1 MIKEGDIGLQAIWI
15 VLFVAL
21 ALGIAYRWYG
31 TFLANQ
37 VFRLNDD
44 DPTPAH
50 TQRDDV
56 DYVPTPIPVL
66 FGHHFASI
74 AGLGPLLGP
83 AIAVVW
89 GWLPALLWIVV
100 GSIFIGA
107 AHDMGC
113 LVASVRNRA
122 RSITDVTADV
132 MGHRA
137 RTLFLLFAI
146 FALSLAMGVFVVNI
160 SVLFSPGA
168 GAAEGGHV
176 PQAVLPSVMLILI
189 ALVVGVMH
197 YRLRIALA
205 PLTAVAVAL
214 SLFLVWIGVKVPFTS
229 VGGTT
234 LTPEIWTYALMVYAF
249 TASVLPVWLLLQPRD
264 YVNSFQLYLG
274 MLLLFIGVMVG
285 NPRITAP
292 AVNAAATP
300 LPPLFPILFITVA
313 CGAVS
318 GFHSLVASGTTSKQ
332 IARESH
338 AKPVAFGGM
347 LTEGLLATL
356 ALVGVSAGMG
366 SLAEWSTR
374 YADWKVAGT
383 HALANFVHG
392 AGAIIA
398 LSGVPLE
405 LAKVFVATVAVGFAL
420 TTLDSG
426 TRLIRYNIQEL
437 GGAWRL
443 SVLQQPVVAPAIA
456 VGFIGGFA
464 LMRSPDP
471 VTGQLKPLGSIL
483 WQLFG
488 TSNQLLAGLSL
499 LVVSLYLRALGRP
512 VLYTAT
518 PMVFMLAV
526 TVSALAWSMVGF
538 WKQGNWLL
546 LGIAGVILVLAL
558 WLVKE
563 AVDTLR
569 QPQFAYEAVE
579 AGGGE

>member
-1 MIKEGDIGLQAIWI
+1 MIKEGDNGLQAVWI
-15 VLFVAL
+15 VLFVTL
-21 ALGIAYRWYG
+21 VLGLAYRWYG
-31 TFLANQ
+31 TFLAKQ

-50 TQRDDV
+50 TQRDDM
-56 DYVPTPIPVL
+56 DYVPTPVPVL

-83 AIAVVW
+83 AIAVIW
-89 GWLPALLWIVV
+89 GWLPALLWIVI
-100 GSIFIGA
+100 GSIFVGA
-107 AHDMGC
+107 VHDMGC

-122 RSITDVTADV
+122 RSIADVTADV
-132 MGHRA
+132 IGHRA
-137 RTLFLLFAI
+137 RILFLLFAI
-146 FALSLAMGVFVVNI
+146 LALSLAMGVFVVNI

-168 GAAEGGHV
+168 GSAEGGHV
-176 PQAVLPSVMLILI
+176 PQAVLPSVALILI
-189 ALVVGVMH
+189 ALVVGVAH
-197 YRLRIALA
+197 YRLRMALA
-205 PLTAVAVAL
+205 PVTTVAAIA
-214 SLFLVWIGVKVPFTS
+214 SLIFVWVGAQVPITDIGGV
-229 VGGTT
+229 T
-234 LTPEIWTYALMVYAF
+234 LTPERWTYALMAYAF

-274 MLLLFIGVMVG
+274 MLLLFVGTIVG
-285 NPRITAP
+285 NPCITAP
-292 AVNAAATP
+292 AVNTSATP
-300 LPPLFPILFITVA
+300 LQPLFPMLFITVA

-318 GFHSLVASGTTSKQ
+318 GFHALVASGTTSKQ
-332 IARESH
+332 LARESH
-338 AKPVAFGGM
+338 AKPIAFGGM

-356 ALVGVSAGMG
+356 ALIGVSAGLG
-366 SLAEWSTR
+366 SFAEWSTR
-374 YADWKVAGT
+374 YADWKMAGT

-392 AGAIIA
+392 AGVIVA

-437 GGAWRL
+437 GGAWRV
-443 SVLQQPVVAPAIA
+443 SVLQQPVIATAIA

-499 LVVSLYLRALGRP
+499 LVVSLYLHALGRP
-512 VLYTAT
+512 AVYTAA
-518 PMVFMLAV
+518 PMAFMLVV
-526 TVSALAWSMVGF
+526 TVSTLVWSMSGF

-563 AVDTLR
+563 AVETLR
-569 QPQFAYEAVE
+569 QPQFVYEAAE

>member
-1 MIKEGDIGLQAIWI
+1 MASVWI
-15 VLFVAL
+15 VLSVTL
-21 ALGIAYRWYG
+21 ILWIAYRWYG
-31 TFLANQ
+31 TFLVKK
-37 VFRLNDD
+37 VFRVDD
-44 DPTPAH
+44 NRVTPAH

-56 DYVPTPIPVL
+56 DYIPTSAPVL

-89 GWLPALLWIVV
+89 GWLPALIWIVV

-107 AHDMGC
+107 VHDTGC

-122 RSITDVTADV
+122 RSIADVTADV

-160 SVLFSPGA
+160 SVLFAPGA
-168 GAAEGGHV
+168 GATEGGHV
-176 PQAVLPSVMLILI
+176 PQAVLPSVMLIVI
-189 ALVVGVMH
+189 ALAVGVLH
-197 YRLRIALA
+197 YRLRLPLTSLTAAAVATSLLFVWLGVKM
-205 PLTAVAVAL
+205 PLTA
-214 SLFLVWIGVKVPFTS
+214 IGGVS
-229 VGGTT
+229 
-234 LTPEIWTYALMVYAF
+234 LTPERWTYALMVYAF
-249 TASVLPVWLLLQPRD
+249 VASILPVWLLLQPRD

-274 MLLLFIGVMVG
+274 IVLLFIGTLMG
-285 NPRITAP
+285 NPRIVAP
-292 AVNAAATP
+292 AVNTSASG
-300 LPPLFPILFITVA
+300 LPPLFPMLFITVA

-338 AKPVAFGGM
+338 VQPVAYGGM

-356 ALVGVSAGMG
+356 ALVGVAAGMG
-366 SLAEWSTR
+366 SASEWANR
-374 YADWKVAGT
+374 YADWKSAGT

-392 AGAIIA
+392 TGSIVAF
-398 LSGVPLE
+398 SGIPVE
-405 LAKVFVATVAVGFAL
+405 LAKVFVATVAIGFAL

-426 TRLIRYNIQEL
+426 TRLIRYNVQEL
-437 GGAWRL
+437 GSAWRL
-443 SVLQQPVVAPAIA
+443 PLLQRPLVATAMA

-499 LVVSLYLRALGRP
+499 LVVSLYLRAQGRAT
-512 VLYTAT
+512 LYTAV
-518 PMVFMLAV
+518 PMVFMLIV
-526 TVSALAWSMVGF
+526 TISALAWSMWSF
-538 WKQGNWLL
+538 WNQGNWLL
-546 LGIAGVILVLAL
+546 LGIAGGILLLAL

-563 AVDTLR
+563 ALSVQR
-569 QPQFAYEAVE
+569 GYQPMHEVLQP
-579 AGGGE
+579 AGGD

>member
-1 MIKEGDIGLQAIWI
+1 MPAVWI
-15 VLFVAL
+15 VAGVAL
-21 ALGIAYRWYG
+21 ILWLAYRWYG
-31 TFLANQ
+31 TFLVRRVFQ
-37 VFRLNDD
+37 VDD
-44 DPTPAH
+44 SLLTPAH
-50 TQRDDV
+50 AQRDDV
-56 DYVPTPIPVL
+56 DYVPSAAPVV

-89 GWLPALLWIVV
+89 GWLPALIWIVV
-100 GSIFIGA
+100 GCIFIGA
-107 AHDMGC
+107 VHDTGC

-122 RSITDVTADV
+122 RSIADVTADV

-160 SVLFSPGA
+160 ASLFAPGA

-176 PQAVLPSVMLILI
+176 PQAVLPSVMLIVI
-189 ALVVGVMH
+189 AVAVGILH
-197 YRLRIALA
+197 YRLRLPLA
-205 PLTAVAVAL
+205 PLTAVAFVV
-214 SLFLVWIGVKVPFTS
+214 SLIFVWLGVQSPVTAIAG
-229 VGGTT
+229 VN
-234 LTPEIWTYALMVYAF
+234 LTPERWTFALMVYAF
-249 TASVLPVWLLLQPRD
+249 IASVLPVWLLLQPRD

-274 MLLLFIGVMVG
+274 MALLFIGTLLG
-285 NPRITAP
+285 NPHFVAP
-292 AVNAAATP
+292 AVNSSASG
-300 LPPLFPILFITVA
+300 LQPLFPMLFITVA

-338 AKPVAFGGM
+338 VQPVAFGGM

-356 ALVGVSAGMG
+356 ALVGVAAGMG
-366 SLAEWSTR
+366 SASEWANR
-374 YADWKVAGT
+374 YADWKSAGT

-392 AGAIIA
+392 AGSIVAF
-398 LSGVPLE
+398 SGVPVE
-405 LAKVFVATVAVGFAL
+405 LAKVFVATVAIGFAL

-426 TRLIRYNIQEL
+426 TRLIRYTVQEL
-437 GGAWRL
+437 GSAWRL
-443 SVLQQPVVAPAIA
+443 PVLQRPLIATAIA

-499 LVVSLYLRALGRP
+499 LVVSLYLRALGRAT
-512 VLYTAT
+512 VYTVV
-518 PMVFMLAV
+518 PMVFMLVV
-526 TVSALAWSMVGF
+526 TVSALLWSMWNF
-538 WKQGNWLL
+538 WNQGNWLL
-546 LGIAGVILVLAL
+546 LGVAGVILSLAL
-558 WLVKE
+558 WLV
-563 AVDTLR
+563 
-569 QPQFAYEAVE
+569 VE
-579 AGGGE
+579 ASTVQRQRQSTPELLQLAGGE

>member
-1 MIKEGDIGLQAIWI
+1 MQAVWVITL
-15 VLFVAL
+15 VSVAL
-21 ALGIAYRWYG
+21 LLAYRWYG
-31 TFLANQ
+31 TFLIQ
-37 VFRLNDD
+37 RVFGVDD
-44 DPTPAH
+44 ASPTPAH
-50 TQRDDV
+50 ILRDDV
-56 DYVPTPIPVL
+56 DYVPTPAPVL

-107 AHDMGC
+107 VHDTGC
-113 LVASVRNRA
+113 LVASIRNRA
-122 RSITDVTADV
+122 RSIADVTADV

-160 SVLFSPGA
+160 AALFAPGA

-176 PQAVLPSVMLILI
+176 PQAVLPSVMLIMI
-189 ALVVGVMH
+189 AVLVGILH
-197 YRLRIALA
+197 YRLRLPLA
-205 PLTAVAVAL
+205 PLTTIAVVA
-214 SLFLVWIGVKVPFTS
+214 SLIFVWLGVRLPVTQW
-229 VGGTT
+229 GGFS
-234 LTPEIWTYALMVYAF
+234 LTPERWTYALMVYAF
-249 TASVLPVWLLLQPRD
+249 VASVLPVWLLLQPRD

-274 MLLLFIGVMVG
+274 MVLLIMGTLVG
-285 NPRITAP
+285 NPRFVAP
-292 AVNAAATP
+292 AINTSANG
-300 LPPLFPILFITVA
+300 LQPLFPMLFITVA

-338 AKPVAFGGM
+338 VQPVAYGGM

-356 ALVGVSAGMG
+356 ALVGVAAGFG
-366 SLAEWSTR
+366 SVGEWSTR
-374 YADWKVAGT
+374 YADWKSAGT

-392 AGAIIA
+392 AGSIVAF
-398 LSGVPLE
+398 SGIPVE

-426 TRLIRYNIQEL
+426 TRLIRYNVQEL
-437 GGAWRL
+437 GSAWRL
-443 SVLQQPVVAPAIA
+443 PLLQRPLVATAIA
-456 VGFIGGFA
+456 VGLIGGFA

-499 LVVSLYLRALGRP
+499 LVVSLYLRALGRAT
-512 VLYTAT
+512 LYTAV
-518 PMVFMLAV
+518 PMVFMLIV
-526 TVSALAWSMVGF
+526 TISALAWSMWSF
-538 WKQGNWLL
+538 WNQSNWLL
-546 LGIAGVILVLAL
+546 LGIAGVILLLAL

-563 AVDTLR
+563 ALSVQR
-569 QPQFAYEAVE
+569 GYQPMHEGLQP
-579 AGGGE
+579 AGGD

>member
-1 MIKEGDIGLQAIWI
+1 LQAVWI
-15 VLFVAL
+15 IAFVSAAL
-21 ALGIAYRWYG
+21 LAAYRWYG
-31 TFLANQ
+31 TFLVKR
-37 VFRLNDD
+37 VFGVDD
-44 DPTPAH
+44 ASPTPAH
-50 TQRDDV
+50 TLRDDV
-56 DYVPTPIPVL
+56 DYVPTPVPVL

-89 GWLPALLWIVV
+89 GWLPALIWIVI

-107 AHDMGC
+107 VHDAGC
-113 LVASVRNRA
+113 LVASIRNRA
-122 RSITDVTADV
+122 RSIADVTADV

-160 SVLFSPGA
+160 STLFAPGA

-176 PQAVLPSVMLILI
+176 PQAVLPSAMLIAI
-189 ALVVGVMH
+189 ALVVGVLH
-197 YRLRIALA
+197 YRVRLPLA
-205 PLTAVAVAL
+205 PLTVGAVAL
-214 SLFLVWIGVKVPFTS
+214 SLLFIWIGVRLPVTG
-229 VGGTT
+229 VAGIG
-234 LTPEIWTYALMVYAF
+234 LNPERWTYLLMLYAF
-249 TASVLPVWLLLQPRD
+249 AASILPVWLLLQPRD

-274 MLLLFIGVMVG
+274 MLLLFIGSVVG
-285 NPRITAP
+285 NPRMVAP
-292 AVNAAATP
+292 AVNTSAQG
-300 LPPLFPILFITVA
+300 LQPLFPMLFITVA

-318 GFHSLVASGTTSKQ
+318 GFHALVASGTTSKQ
-332 IARESH
+332 LAKESH
-338 AKPVAFGGM
+338 VKPVAYGGM

-356 ALVGVSAGMG
+356 ALVSVAAGFG
-366 SLAEWSTR
+366 TVGEWSSH
-374 YADWKVAGT
+374 YADWKSAGT
-383 HALANFVHG
+383 HALSNFVHG
-392 AGAIIA
+392 AGVIV
-398 LSGVPLE
+398 SSCGVPLE
-405 LAKVFVATVAVGFAL
+405 LAKVFIATVAVGFAL

-443 SVLQQPVVAPAIA
+443 SVLQRPLVATAIA

-499 LVVSLYLRALGRP
+499 LVVSLYLRALGRAS
-512 VLYTAT
+512 VYTGV
-518 PMVFMLAV
+518 PMAFMLVV
-526 TVSALAWSMVGF
+526 TVSALLWSMWNF
-538 WKQGNWLL
+538 WNQGNWLL
-546 LGIAGVILVLAL
+546 LGIAGVILLLAL

-563 AVDTLR
+563 AIQTIR
-569 QPQFAYEAVE
+569 QPAFAFQALPVSED
-579 AGGGE
+579 

>member
-1 MIKEGDIGLQAIWI
+1 LQAVWI
-15 VLFVAL
+15 IAFVSAAL
-21 ALGIAYRWYG
+21 LAAYRWYG
-31 TFLANQ
+31 TFLVKR
-37 VFRLNDD
+37 VFGVDD
-44 DPTPAH
+44 ASPTPAH
-50 TQRDDV
+50 TLRDDV
-56 DYVPTPIPVL
+56 DYVPTPVPVL

-89 GWLPALLWIVV
+89 GWLPALIWIVI

-107 AHDMGC
+107 VHDAGC
-113 LVASVRNRA
+113 LVASIRNRA
-122 RSITDVTADV
+122 RSIADVTADV

-160 SVLFSPGA
+160 STLFAPGA

-176 PQAVLPSVMLILI
+176 PQAVLPSAMLIAI
-189 ALVVGVMH
+189 ALVVGVLH
-197 YRLRIALA
+197 YRVRLPLA
-205 PLTAVAVAL
+205 PLTVGAVAL
-214 SLFLVWIGVKVPFTS
+214 SLLFIWIGVRLPVTG
-229 VGGTT
+229 VAGIG
-234 LTPEIWTYALMVYAF
+234 LNPERWTYLLMLYAF
-249 TASVLPVWLLLQPRD
+249 AASILPVWLLLQPRD

-274 MLLLFIGVMVG
+274 MLLLFIGSVVG
-285 NPRITAP
+285 NPRMVAP
-292 AVNAAATP
+292 AVNTSAQG
-300 LPPLFPILFITVA
+300 LQPLFPMLFITVA

-318 GFHSLVASGTTSKQ
+318 GFHALVASGTTSKQ
-332 IARESH
+332 LAKESH
-338 AKPVAFGGM
+338 VKPVAYGGM

-356 ALVGVSAGMG
+356 ALVSVAAGFG
-366 SLAEWSTR
+366 TVGEWSSH
-374 YADWKVAGT
+374 YADWKSAGT
-383 HALANFVHG
+383 HALSNFVHG
-392 AGAIIA
+392 AGVIV
-398 LSGVPLE
+398 SSCGVPLE
-405 LAKVFVATVAVGFAL
+405 LAKVFIATVAVGFAL

-443 SVLQQPVVAPAIA
+443 SVLQRPLVATAIA

-499 LVVSLYLRALGRP
+499 LVVSLYLRALGRAS
-512 VLYTAT
+512 VYTAV
-518 PMVFMLAV
+518 PMAFMLVV
-526 TVSALAWSMVGF
+526 TVSALLWSMWNF
-538 WKQGNWLL
+538 WNQGNWLL
-546 LGIAGVILVLAL
+546 LGIAGVILLLAL

-563 AVDTLR
+563 AIQTIR
-569 QPQFAYEAVE
+569 QPAFAFQALPVSED
-579 AGGGE
+579 

>member
-1 MIKEGDIGLQAIWI
+1 MQSAWI
-15 VLFVAL
+15 VLSVAL
-21 ALGIAYRWYG
+21 VLWVAYRWYG
-31 TFLANQ
+31 TFLVRRVFQ
-37 VFRLNDD
+37 VDDERL
-44 DPTPAH
+44 TPAR
-50 TQRDDV
+50 TQRDDI
-56 DYVPTPIPVL
+56 DYIPTPAPVL

-107 AHDMGC
+107 VHDTGC

-122 RSITDVTADV
+122 RSIADVTADV

-160 SVLFSPGA
+160 AALFAPGA
-168 GAAEGGHV
+168 GNVEGGHV
-176 PQAVLPSVMLILI
+176 PQAVLPSAMLIVI
-189 ALVVGVMH
+189 AIVVGVLH
-197 YRLRIALA
+197 YRLRLNLTF
-205 PLTAVAVAL
+205 LTAIAVL
-214 SLFLVWIGVKVPFTS
+214 VSLAFVWLGVRSPITAIGSFS
-229 VGGTT
+229 
-234 LTPEIWTYALMVYAF
+234 LTPERWTAALMVYAF
-249 TASVLPVWLLLQPRD
+249 VASILPVWLLLQPRD

-274 MLLLFIGVMVG
+274 MALLFMGTLAG
-285 NPRITAP
+285 NPPIVAP
-292 AVNAAATP
+292 AVNTSASG
-300 LPPLFPILFITVA
+300 LQPLFPMLFITVA

-318 GFHSLVASGTTSKQ
+318 GFHALVASGTSSKQ

-338 AKPVAFGGM
+338 VQPVAYGGM

-356 ALVGVSAGMG
+356 ALIGVAAGMG
-366 SLAEWSTR
+366 SATEWATR
-374 YADWKVAGT
+374 YADWKSAGT
-383 HALANFVHG
+383 QALANFVHG
-392 AGAIIA
+392 AGAIVA
-398 LSGVPLE
+398 MSGVPLE

-426 TRLIRYNIQEL
+426 TRLIRYNVQEL
-437 GGAWRL
+437 GSAWRL
-443 SVLQQPVVAPAIA
+443 SILQKPLVATAVA
-456 VGFIGGFA
+456 VGLIGGFA

-512 VLYTAT
+512 TVYTVV
-518 PMVFMLAV
+518 PMVFMLVV
-526 TVSALAWSMVGF
+526 TVSALIWSMWNF
-538 WKQGNWLL
+538 WNQGNWLL
-546 LGIAGVILVLAL
+546 LGIAGVILLLAL

-563 AVDTLR
+563 ATAAQR
-569 QPQFAYEAVE
+569 QYQLAPEVLQPV
-579 AGGGE
+579 GGE

>member
-1 MIKEGDIGLQAIWI
+1 MQAVWL
-15 VLFVAL
+15 VLFVVL
-21 ALGIAYRWYG
+21 ALWIAYRWYG

-37 VFRLNDD
+37 VFRLNDNE
-44 DPTPAH
+44 PPPAH

-56 DYVPTPIPVL
+56 DYMPTPAPVL

-89 GWLPALLWIVV
+89 GWLPALLWIVI
-100 GSIFIGA
+100 GSIFVGA
-107 AHDMGC
+107 VHDMGC

-122 RSITDVTADV
+122 RSIADVTADV
-132 MGHRA
+132 VGHRA

-197 YRLRIALA
+197 YRLRVALA
-205 PLTAVAVAL
+205 PMTVVAVAL
-214 SLFLVWIGVKVPFTS
+214 SLFFVWIGVKTPITE
-229 VGGTT
+229 VGGMA
-234 LTPEIWTYALMVYAF
+234 LTPECWTYALMAYAF
-249 TASVLPVWLLLQPRD
+249 VASVLPVWLLLQPRD

-274 MLLLFIGVMVG
+274 MLLLFVGVMVG

-292 AVNAAATP
+292 AVNAASAP

-366 SLAEWSTR
+366 SLAEWSAR

-392 AGAIIA
+392 AGAVIA
-398 LSGVPLE
+398 LSGIPLE

-443 SVLQQPVVAPAIA
+443 PVLQQPVVATAIA
-456 VGFIGGFA
+456 VGFIGSFA

-488 TSNQLLAGLSL
+488 ASNQLLAGLSL

-518 PMVFMLAV
+518 PMAFMLMV
-526 TVSALAWSMVGF
+526 TVSALVWSMVGF
-538 WKQGNWLL
+538 WKQDNWLL

-569 QPQFAYEAVE
+569 QPRLAYEAAE
-579 AGGGE
+579 AGGGGE